1 MITKGTLIIAMN
13 LINEHNAQLHRMADK
28 DAANTRHSNFAG
40 ATISKYS
47 VPVAW
52 ADESQSMVL
61 SM

>member
-1 MITKGTLIIAMN
+1 MN
-13 LINEHNAQLHRMADK
+13 LIKEHNAQLHRMADQ
-28 DAANTRHSNFAG
+28 DAADTRHSNFTG